1 MGGVT
6 KTLSKVFNMATLG
19 VLESPEMPKI
29 EAPKTMPL
37 ADDEEVKRQRRLAIQ
52 KQVQR
57 SGRGS
62 TDLSDGYNGN
72 KLG

>member
-6 KTLSKVFNMATLG
+6 KTLKKVFDPLG
-19 VLESPEMPKI
+19 LFLEPEMPKI

-37 ADDEEVKRQRRLAIQ
+37 ADDEEAKRQRRLAIQ
-52 KQVQR
+52 KQLQR

-62 TDLSDGYNGN
+62 TDLSDGYNGD

>member
-6 KTLSKVFNMATLG
+6 KTLSKIFSPITDLLG
-19 VLESPEMPKI
+19 GPEMPKI

-37 ADDEEVKRQRRLAIQ
+37 ADDEEAKRQRRLAII
-52 KQVQR
+52 KQMQR
-57 SGRGS
+57 SGRSS
-62 TDLSDGYNGN
+62 TDLSDGYGGD